1 MDTNFM
7 KSLRMLRYSDGF
19 VTNILLGLL
28 SLAGGLYLL
37 FVHDSAIYGC
47 LFIAIAPM
55 FMAYGSSSLTMT
67 DSIAASPKRRIFAV
81 DIPNVLT
88 FIGIVVT
95 YIFLYIAFD
104 AKLED
109 NTTYGG
115 TYIDVFCSF
124 YYKGIH
130 IIFITTICMALISR
144 YSYVLLIYI
153 GLLLPSEFMFDMLS
167 FSILESS
174 SGCGIHTFL
183 MQLIGIVMLVAGYV
197 ASIVIR
203 QHFDEKP
210 FSALLTRANS
220 KKVLLKLRIP
230 LTICIILVGVCIG
243 VGWYMHIN
251 SKQPDGWYDKETLKN
266 EYIEQLQNWDEQLEF
281 ENFTITLT
289 KQYYNAT
296 TGDGYYIIEF
306 VPNEEYNSYSLE
318 ADSSNGTIRVGSD
331 YSGYKLTMT
340 IDGEGVIDINDLSWS
355 EYYSHYTRIGSNA
368 FGVYVNIMPDED
380 NEGLSVYFIEESSTD
395 DGDTMNVTARQE
407 LILKDNSN
415 CAVYT
420 VGDTEI
426 NVSPGALL
434 FHDHLDLS
442 ELYISMKN
450 GDKVT
455 IVEDAAL
462 IKGFERFENETT
474 TKYCF
479 NELID
484 VSDIDEIVYE
494 GTKSSVDMDEGTLYS
509 VNETYNMKQSFYVE
523 PVEGEDNLVKCTINI
538 QWTQMPRYR
547 ETDFIN
553 IDLTG
558 ASLYS
563 EDDVKVTGQV
573 YETLDNNQYTGHWLQ
588 SQYTQ
593 YGYNA
598 FCYYAAQNSFL
609 IGATDIAPNT
619 YGTYKN
625 ESTCV
630 AVCVALHSDTSSN
643 TYTDESIT
651 IELLLELDE
660 DCPIEPSINCAYLHQ
675 KLQLSSRYDGVIEI
689 PEDYCGII
697 GNVFNQRLR

>member
-1 MDTNFM
+1 MNTNFM

-19 VTNILLGLL
+19 ITNILLGLL

-47 LFIAIAPM
+47 VFIAMAPV
-55 FMAYGSSSLTMT
+55 FMAYGSASLTMT
-67 DSIAASPKRRIFAV
+67 DSIAASPKRKIFAV

-88 FIGIVVT
+88 FLGIVVT

-109 NTTYGG
+109 NVSYGG
-115 TYIDVFCSF
+115 EYVDMFCSF
-124 YYKGIH
+124 YYKGIYA
-130 IIFITTICMALISR
+130 IFITTICMALISR
-144 YSYVLLIYI
+144 YSYALLIYI
-153 GLLLPSEFMFDMLS
+153 GLLLPSEYMFDMLS
-167 FSILESS
+167 FSMLESS

-210 FSALLTRANS
+210 FSALLTKANS
-220 KKVLLKLRIP
+220 KKSLLKLRIP
-230 LTICIILVGVCIG
+230 LTICIILAGVCIG

-251 SKQPDGWYDKETLKN
+251 SKQPDGWYDKEALKN
-266 EYIEQLQNWDEQLEF
+266 EYTERLQNCGEKLEF
-281 ENFTITLT
+281 ENFTVILA

-296 TGDGYYIIEF
+296 TGDGYFIIEF
-306 VPNEEYNSYSLE
+306 VPNEDYNSFSHE
-318 ADSSNGTIRVGSD
+318 ADSNNGTIRVGSD
-331 YSGYKLTMT
+331 YSGYKLTMA
-340 IDGEGVIDINDLSWS
+340 IDGEGVIDIANLNWS
-355 EYYSHYTRIGSNA
+355 EYSSSYAIHSTA
-368 FGVYVNIMPDED
+368 FGVYVNTMPDED
-380 NEGLSVYFIEESSTD
+380 NEGLSIYFIEESSTD
-395 DGDTMNVTARQE
+395 DGDTMNVTDRQE
-407 LILKDNSN
+407 LVLKDSSN

-420 VGDTEI
+420 VGGTEI
-426 NVSPGALL
+426 NVSAGALL

-450 GDKVT
+450 GDKLT
-455 IVEDAAL
+455 IVEDSAL
-462 IKGFERFENETT
+462 IKGFERLENETT

-494 GTKSSVDMDEGTLYS
+494 GTKSTIDMDEATLYS

-523 PVEGEDNLVKCTINI
+523 PVEGEENLVKCTINI

-547 ETDFIN
+547 ESDFIN

-573 YETLDNNQYTGHWLQ
+573 YETLNDNQYTGHWLQ
-588 SQYTQ
+588 AQYTQ

-609 IGATDIAPNT
+609 IGATNIAPNT
-619 YGTYKN
+619 YGTIKD

-630 AVCVALHSDTSSN
+630 TVCVALHSDTSSN

-660 DCPIEPSINCAYLHQ
+660 DSLIEPSINCAYLHQ
-675 KLQLSSRYDGVIEI
+675 KLQLSSQYDGVIEI
-689 PEDYCGII
+689 TEDYCGII
-697 GNVFNQRLR
+697 GNIFNQRLR